1 MNKAVKEVFRYIR
14 YRRGKGSSSAV
25 PNTQIK
31 MNYNNGCDKGKYM
44 NTKIKIKNKG
54 WALNKT
60 VWDKTETLGILK
72 REKATEPAKK
82 N

>member
-1 MNKAVKEVFRYIR
+1 
-14 YRRGKGSSSAV
+14 
-25 PNTQIK
+25 
-31 MNYNNGCDKGKYM
+31 MNYNNDCDKGKYM
-44 NTKIKIKNKG
+44 NTKMKIKNKG